1 MSLSR
6 ARDAKSSVAA
16 SSRQSET
23 DLEVLET
30 LLLEAL
36 ADPAPVT
43 AVHALLSSLS
53 SHGPAEAELLWRL
66 LEAHPNLSSR
76 LRRDSETPLGRSLLL
91 SLTRALGLR
100 VDTSELDADT
110 RLDLF
115 SQAAEEE
122 LAVRG
127 ASSAD
132 EAEAILALRDEL
144 RAELGLAHEV
154 PVSLGGL
161 GQDLGRS
168 GPDGVVLHE
177 RFDPWSLEGRA
188 LMAHELAHEAQR
200 GLAGSPDLFRA
211 ESEASAIMSAV
222 LRGQYAPTPQVAL
235 SPGVYAA
242 CGPQAMAEAR
252 AKPVEPEPEP
262 EEEEEEEKIERVREP
277 VPPPV
282 RKTFTE
288 DRRGTPRREIE
299 VAETPTPGP
308 TPEAP
313 ITPEPAQPEC
323 ETKCPDPLPEHLRD
337 APVRAPLSEAPRGN
351 GEERTLHLAGHKIK
365 FRLPE
370 NAKAGQVRVTF
381 RNADSPYGAMTL
393 KSALLTL
400 GEDLQ
405 VKSGQLAADIR
416 LGRFLHVPNARLTV
430 TQKGRV
436 ALQIRGAAV
445 QIGNIVKGKVDL
457 NIDPSGISGAGVFLA
472 QDIALGPR
480 LKVKSGMLAAR
491 VSKGGAISAHGQLAI
506 EVAGLG
512 TVELDACFVDG
523 ELRGKVTVTLTRP
536 IPFGLGRITRVQLS
550 GCYDKNGW
558 HLHGEV
564 DLKVR
569 DWVAGTV
576 KADLTRDSAGKL
588 DWSVEGVVK
597 QVRPI
602 EFGNL
607 MILDATLAVK
617 NKNGT
622 WDPATA
628 SVHYQTPQLIG
639 TLQGTIDLEQGKVS
653 GTGDVEVTDR
663 IDVGVGHL
671 EQGHLVATVT
681 DNELVSVMGR
691 AKLSFDYRGQPT
703 FELSCEQALWDVKA
717 GELHAHGELNV
728 LRDLVLGDA
737 AGLHTKI
744 PRGPAGHYVL
754 EYGRLVHSGVALAI
768 EVLHGETLL
777 GRGGLSLEYND
788 GADLEGALEF
798 WLIDRLGIP
807 SVATGPLFL
816 IPGATF
822 SARLTNGALGPV
834 ELRGAQW
841 ELGNRQGPGKLLGIL
856 DGAYDFDTGHG
867 TLTGQA
873 WVHEPWSLSTSFG
886 ELVLGDDG
894 HGGAAGEAT
903 VRVGKGGIEELS
915 GTLGFALRATHGALA
930 LGGPFEITG
939 SIGGRIDPE
948 TGRAHGDFDA
958 RIKEG
963 TRVSLP
969 AGEHRIVL
977 LGGSAVAGKV
987 LDNEVAGPL
996 DTSLQFEVLW
1006 GEAPLFNGRLSDGT
1020 LDLMSG
1026 LVSGAAAL
1034 GLADN
1039 LTFESL
1045 GLVAPPGMEGSF
1057 IPGTE
1062 LRCQLV
1068 DNTPTAVGGELAAM
1082 LSIAGQPLAQA
1093 SLEVGWDLGSGIFDA
1108 FGYAQLLADVPL
1120 SQGLGQSDTT
1130 RLSSWGLLLG
1140 SGSQVGLSVEANRF
1154 VAADLQLDAWATR
1167 GEERVA
1173 HAAIAG
1179 QWLFGENDKLSGTA
1193 TVTTTQPLHLVQA
1206 GRFGVWLGNG
1216 TTVSATVIDSA
1227 FSEGSGQIALILEEG
1242 GIDYA
1247 KLSLDGTLGDAFSGL
1262 ASLTVLEP
1270 IPLVERQVRKTLFA
1284 LHIAT
1289 ESGGQVQLLES
1300 RPIATQGKL
1309 VLEVLGDGKPF
1320 ARGGFEVQADLTAK
1334 DSAVAATGELE
1345 VFAPLPLGSAG
1356 DFELSLAPPTMAFA
1370 DLSDGLRSLEGKL
1383 HLGLA
1388 RAGQDV
1394 GALSAQGRYQGG
1406 ETPEVDGEVS
1416 VTVTEGFPLY
1426 QAKAYELGLAPSSFQ
1441 ATMAR
1446 GQITRIAGQFGVH
1459 LEQRGS
1465 NAEAPLGTLT
1475 LALDGTY
1482 ARALGAKVG
1491 NVDGAGS
1498 ISVDGELDVAQAG
1511 DFVLRL
1517 TSGTA
1522 ARVTLEDN
1530 DVKTLEGKVTGGL
1543 DIAAARSGEGRR
1555 FLEIAAEA
1563 KYYPA
1568 VGKQGSHIDAKGSAR
1583 VVGRRL
1589 IYKGEGVAFF
1599 IAPTAGASAAIVI
1612 EKNEVTSLDG
1622 AIGAEVHDAR
1632 GALFSCLVAGH
1643 WSAETGKLD
1652 GEGEV
1657 KLARDVAWPDVES
1670 GPRVVVKRGSK
1681 GRATVEK
1688 NKLAGLDGQLSLEVH
1703 DERGPLI
1710 AVTGSGA
1717 LSMKGELKKA
1727 KGAARLLR
1735 PIDIGDGVPLVRIPR
1750 VDASAEIKDGKL
1762 TEVLGRMDFVLPRLG
1777 ERFGGTLSGGWAHS
1791 HQPNAEPRYWGAGT
1805 LRLPLV
1811 DDSKRGRKL
1820 DGEVGVRVDQSG
1832 DWTVSGTLQYQ
1843 LAKGIGGNVGVRL
1856 DQALDPEIDVDFDI
1870 KNVALVAARS
1880 LFDRK
1885 LDLLPKMTIG
1895 AGLVSAG
1902 FGVSAG
1908 LSLAMQ
1914 SLLASAHISAK
1925 NWRPLSQKQSV
1936 PDFEAALALSFGL
1949 DLRAAIAAYLQVQLG
1964 LPSLLSLNAGIEA
1977 ELGLDMPLR
1986 FAPTGKLWGGSS
1998 GFGGELDIS
2007 ATLEPKLG
2015 LDITPYLGGEVL
2027 FFDIGPHRF
2036 DTFTLDLGS
2045 PLKLSWGT
2053 TYGFGDE
2060 QKAPKPRAA
2069 SDNTTSA
2076 GTVRQV
2082 KKSHKAPPSFPTGD
2096 KPAPSAAPG
2105 MPRVGNEAGLDA
2117 LGGLGGGEGTS
2128 KLSAMM
2134 AAIDALG
2141 KLGAAAKHYLD
2152 ISKPSTAMI
2161 MNPAAAAKRM
2171 KEAWE
2176 AVAAEG
2182 RLLFKACEGLF
2193 GDLKTS
2199 VPLWVR
2205 IIIEAPPGQ
2214 TPGLIEAWFDED
2226 DVARQMIAQG
2236 VHRSLSLAERV
2247 QLVDAMLSGSTG
2259 DEDEGAI
2266 LKVLEDARRRGD
2278 LGALVKNVG
2287 LDSLKSAI
2295 DGDEYDELL
2304 ALLRKAGL
2312 E

>member
-1 MSLSR
+1 MSPIR
-6 ARDAKSSVAA
+6 ARDAKLLSVE
-16 SSRQSET
+16 SSRRSESE
-23 DLEVLET
+23 LES

-36 ADPAPVT
+36 SDPEPQT
-43 AVHALLSSLS
+43 AVRALLSAVS
-53 SHGPAEAELLWRL
+53 PDEAALLAHL
-66 LEAHPNLSSR
+66 LESHPALSKG
-76 LRRDSETPLGRSLLL
+76 LRDHPEAPLGTALLA

-100 VDTSELDADT
+100 VSPSGLDADT

-115 SQAAEEE
+115 VREAEDAFAVHGAQSQ
-122 LAVRG
+122 
-127 ASSAD
+127 D
-132 EAEAILALRDEL
+132 EAAHILSLRDEL
-144 RAELGLAHEV
+144 QAELGLGREV
-154 PVSLGGL
+154 PITVADLGH
-161 GQDLGRS
+161 DLGRS
-168 GPDGVVLHE
+168 GPDGIVLGVG
-177 RFDPWSLEGRA
+177 FDPFTREGRA
-188 LMAHELAHEAQR
+188 LMAHELVHEAQR
-200 GLAGSPDLFRA
+200 DLSGPPDLMGA
-211 ESEASAIMSAV
+211 ELEATTIMSAV
-222 LRGQYAPTPQVAL
+222 LRGQYAPTPQRAL
-235 SPGVYAA
+235 PPGVYAA

-252 AKPVEPEPEP
+252 TRAAEPEP
-262 EEEEEEEKIERVREP
+262 EEEEEEEEEEEKNGRVRKP
-277 VPPPV
+277 VPPPE
-282 RKTFTE
+282 RKTTTFE
-288 DRRGTPRREIE
+288 DGRGTPRREIE

-308 TPEAP
+308 TPEGP
-313 ITPEPAQPEC
+313 TTPEPAQPEC

-351 GEERTLHLAGHKIK
+351 GEERTLRLAGHTIK

-405 VKSGQLAADIR
+405 IKSGQLTADIR
-416 LGRFLHVPNARLTV
+416 LGRFLVVPNARLTV

-491 VSKGGAISAHGQLAI
+491 VSKGGAISAHGQLTI

-536 IPFGLGRITRVQLS
+536 IPFGLGRITRVELS

-576 KADLTRDSAGKL
+576 KADLTRDSAGNL

-597 QVRPI
+597 QIRAL

-607 MILDATLAVK
+607 MVLDATLAVK
-617 NKNGT
+617 NKNGK
-622 WDPATA
+622 WDPAKA
-628 SVHYQTPQLIG
+628 QVHYQTPQVLG
-639 TLQGTIDLEQGKVS
+639 TLQGTIDLESGKVS
-653 GTGDVEVTDR
+653 GTGDAVVTDR
-663 IDVGVGHL
+663 ISVGLGHI
-671 EQGHLVATVT
+671 EAGELVATVT

-691 AKLSFDYRGQPT
+691 ARLSIAVRGQPT
-703 FELSCEQALWDVKA
+703 FELTCEQALWDVKA
-717 GELHAHGELNV
+717 GELHAQGEMNV
-728 LRDLVLGDA
+728 LRDLVLGNP

-754 EYGRLVHSGVALAI
+754 EYGRLVHTGVALAI

-777 GRGGLSLEYND
+777 GKGGLSLEYND

-798 WLIDRLGIP
+798 WLVDRFGIP

-816 IPGATF
+816 MPGATF
-822 SARLTNGALGPV
+822 SARLENGALGPV

-841 ELGNRQGPGKLLGIL
+841 ELANRQGRGKLLGIL
-856 DGAYDFDTGHG
+856 DGAFDFDTGSG
-867 TLTGQA
+867 SLTGHA
-873 WVHEPWSLSTSFG
+873 WVHEPWVLATSFG

-894 HGGAAGEAT
+894 QGGAAGEAT
-903 VRVGKGGIEELS
+903 IRVGESGIEELS
-915 GTLGFALRATHGALA
+915 GTLGLVLGMTTGPFSANGPSRLSGT
-930 LGGPFEITG
+930 LGG
-939 SIGGRIDPE
+939 R
-948 TGRAHGDFDA
+948 FDLA
-958 RIKEG
+958 K
-963 TRVSLP
+963 
-969 AGEHRIVL
+969 
-977 LGGSAVAGKV
+977 
-987 LDNEVAGPL
+987 
-996 DTSLQFEVLW
+996 
-1006 GEAPLFNGRLSDGT
+1006 
-1020 LDLMSG
+1020 G
-1026 LVSGAAAL
+1026 LVSGQAKLGISQGLGFEAL
-1034 GLADN
+1034 GLA
-1039 LTFESL
+1039 T
-1045 GLVAPPGMEGSF
+1045 PPGLEGTL
-1057 IPGTE
+1057 IPGSE
-1062 LRCQLV
+1062 LRGELV
-1068 DNTPTAVGGELAAM
+1068 DNNPTVLGGELAAL
-1082 LSIAGQPLAQA
+1082 LSMTGQPLAQA
-1093 SLEVGWDLGSGIFDA
+1093 SLEVKWDLASQSLDA
-1108 FGYAQLLADVPL
+1108 FGFAQLLSDLPL
-1120 SQGLGQSDTT
+1120 AVGTAGETT
-1130 RLSSWGLLLG
+1130 RLSSWGLLLA
-1140 SGSQVGLSVEANRF
+1140 SGSQVGLTVEANRF

-1173 HAAIAG
+1173 HAFVAG
-1179 QWLFGENDKLSGTA
+1179 QWLLGENDKLSGTA
-1193 TVTTTQPLHLVQA
+1193 TVTTVQPLHLVQA

-1216 TTVSATVIDSA
+1216 TSVSATVIDSA
-1227 FSEGSGQIALILEEG
+1227 FSEGSGQIALLLEEG

-1247 KLSLDGTLGDAFSGL
+1247 KLALDGTLGDAFSGL

-1270 IPLVERQVRKTLFA
+1270 IPLLERQVGKTTFA

-1309 VLEVLGDGKPF
+1309 VLEVAGDGIPF

-1334 DSAVAATGELE
+1334 ESAVAATGELE

-1356 DFELSLAPPTMAFA
+1356 DFELSLAPPTRAFA
-1370 DLSDGLRSLEGKL
+1370 DLSDGLRSLEGEL

-1388 RAGQDV
+1388 RAGKEV
-1394 GALSAQGRYQGG
+1394 GALSTQGQYRGG

-1416 VTVTEGFPLY
+1416 VTLTEGFPLY
-1426 QAKAYELGLAPSSFQ
+1426 QVKAYELGLAPSSFQ
-1441 ATMAR
+1441 AAMSK

-1459 LEQRGS
+1459 LEQRGP

-1482 ARALGAKVG
+1482 SRELGAKAG
-1491 NVDGAGS
+1491 RVDGRGK
-1498 ISVDGELDVAQAG
+1498 ISVEGELEVAQAG
-1511 DFVLRL
+1511 DYILRV
-1517 TSGTA
+1517 TSGTDA
-1522 ARVTLEDN
+1522 TVSLEDN
-1530 DVKTLEGKVTGGL
+1530 EVKTLEGKVVGRL
-1543 DIAAARSGEGRR
+1543 DIVALSSGEDTR
-1555 FLEIAAEA
+1555 FLEMAAEA
-1563 KYYPA
+1563 SYYPA
-1568 VGKQGSHIDAKGSAR
+1568 AEGKGSYIDAKGSAT

-1589 IYKGEGVAFF
+1589 VYQGDGVSFF
-1599 IAPTAGASAAIVI
+1599 LAPSAGASAAIVI
-1612 EKNEVTSLDG
+1612 EENEVTSLEG
-1622 AIGAEVHDAR
+1622 AIGAEVLDGA
-1632 GALFSCLVAGH
+1632 GALFTASVSGR
-1643 WSAETGKLD
+1643 WSAETGHLD

-1657 KLARDVAWPDVES
+1657 RLARDVTWPEVDS
-1670 GPRVVVKRGSK
+1670 GPRVVVKEGSR
-1681 GRATVEK
+1681 GRAKVEK
-1688 NKLAGLDGQLSLEVH
+1688 NKLAGLDGELSIEVH
-1703 DERGPLI
+1703 DERGPLV
-1710 AVTGSGA
+1710 AVRGEGA

-1735 PIDIGDGVPLVRIPR
+1735 AIDIGDGVPLVRIPR

-1777 ERFGGTLSGGWAHS
+1777 ERFGGTLSGGWAHT
-1791 HQPNAEPRYWGAGT
+1791 HEPNAKPRYWGAGT
-1805 LRLPLV
+1805 LKLPLV
-1811 DDSKRGRKL
+1811 DDPKHGRKL

-1832 DWTVSGTLQYQ
+1832 DWSVSGALQYQ
-1843 LAKGIGGNVGVRL
+1843 IAKGIGGKVGVRL
-1856 DQALDPEIDVDFDI
+1856 DQALDPEIDVDFNVD
-1870 KNVALVAARS
+1870 KVALVDGRS

-1885 LDLLPKMTIG
+1885 FDLLPKMTIG

-1914 SLLASAHISAK
+1914 SLLASARISAK
-1925 NWRPLSQKQSV
+1925 NWRPLSKKQSV
-1936 PDFEAALALSFGL
+1936 PDFEAALELSFGL

-1964 LPSLLSLNAGIEA
+1964 IPSLLALNAGIEA

-1986 FAPTGKLWGGSS
+1986 FAPKGKLWGGRS

-2015 LDITPYLGGEVL
+2015 LGITPYIGGEVL

-2036 DTFTLDLGS
+2036 DTFNFDLGS
-2045 PLKLSWGT
+2045 PFKLSWGT

-2060 QKAPKPRAA
+2060 QKAPRKRAA
-2069 SDNTTSA
+2069 TDHATSA
-2076 GTVRQV
+2076 ANVRQV
-2082 KKSHKAPPSFPTGD
+2082 KKSHKAPPSFPSGD

-2105 MPRVGNEAGLDA
+2105 MPRVGNEAGVDP
-2117 LGGLGGGEGTS
+2117 LGGLGGGDGAN
-2128 KLSAMM
+2128 KLTAMM
-2134 AAIDALG
+2134 AAIDAIG

-2161 MNPAAAAKRM
+2161 MNPAVAAKRM

-2182 RLLFKACEGLF
+2182 RLLFGACEGLF
-2193 GDLKTS
+2193 GELKTS

-2226 DVARQMIAQG
+2226 DRARAMIAQG
-2236 VHRSLSLAERV
+2236 IHRSLSLAERV
-2247 QLVDAMLSGSTG
+2247 QLTNAMLSGSTG

-2266 LKVLEDARRRGD
+2266 LKVLADAHRRGD
-2278 LGALVKNVG
+2278 IKALVAKVG
-2287 LDSLKSAI
+2287 LDSLKGAI
-2295 DGDEYDELL
+2295 DGSEYRELL
-2304 ALLRKAGL
+2304 ALLKKAGI

>member
-6 ARDAKSSVAA
+6 ARDAKSSDAA

-36 ADPAPVT
+36 ADPEPVT

-235 SPGVYAA
+235 PPGVYAA

-262 EEEEEEEKIERVREP
+262 EEDEEEEKEPRRKRDP
-277 VPPPV
+277 VPPTDRTLKV
-282 RKTFTE
+282 E
-288 DRRGTPRREIE
+288 DTGGTPRRGIE

-313 ITPEPAQPEC
+313 TTPEPAQPEC

-405 VKSGQLAADIR
+405 VKSGQLTADIR

-436 ALQIRGAAV
+436 ALQVRGAAV

-491 VSKGGAISAHGQLAI
+491 VSKGGAISAHGQLTI

-703 FELSCEQALWDVKA
+703 FELTCEQALWDVKA

-737 AGLHTKI
+737 AGLHTKV

-777 GRGGLSLEYND
+777 GKGGLSLEYND

-841 ELGNRQGPGKLLGIL
+841 ELGNRQGPGKLLGTL

-873 WVHEPWSLSTSFG
+873 WVHEPWVLSTSFG
-886 ELVLGDDG
+886 ELALGDDG
-894 HGGAAGEAT
+894 HGGAAGEASL
-903 VRVGKGGIEELS
+903 RVGKGGIEELS
-915 GTLGFALRATHGALA
+915 GTLGLVLGMTTGPFASTGPSRLSGT
-930 LGGPFEITG
+930 LGGRF
-939 SIGGRIDPE
+939 DPE
-948 TGRAHGDFDA
+948 
-958 RIKEG
+958 K
-963 TRVSLP
+963 
-969 AGEHRIVL
+969 
-977 LGGSAVAGKV
+977 
-987 LDNEVAGPL
+987 
-996 DTSLQFEVLW
+996 
-1006 GEAPLFNGRLSDGT
+1006 
-1020 LDLMSG
+1020 G
-1026 LVSGAAAL
+1026 LVSGQATLGLSQGLTFEAL
-1034 GLADN
+1034 GLA
-1039 LTFESL
+1039 T
-1045 GLVAPPGMEGSF
+1045 PPGLEGTL
-1057 IPGTE
+1057 IPGSE
-1062 LRCQLV
+1062 LRGELV
-1068 DNTPTAVGGELAAM
+1068 DNTPTALGGELAAM
-1082 LSIAGQPLAQA
+1082 LSRVGEPLAQA
-1093 SLEVGWDLGSGIFDA
+1093 SLDVKMDLGSGRFDA
-1108 FGYAQLLADVPL
+1108 FGYAQLLADVSL
-1120 SQGLGQSDTT
+1120 SQGLGTGDTT
-1130 RLSSWGLLLG
+1130 RLSSWGLLLA
-1140 SGSQVGLSVEANRF
+1140 SGSQLGLVIDANRF

-1173 HAAIAG
+1173 HAQIAG
-1179 QWLFGENDKLSGTA
+1179 QWLFGENDKLSGSA
-1193 TVTTTQPLHLVQA
+1193 TVTTSLPLHLTDA
-1206 GRFGVWLGNG
+1206 GRFGVWLGAG
-1216 TTVSATVIDSA
+1216 TTVSATVLDSA
-1227 FSEGSGQIALILEEG
+1227 FSEGSGQIALLLEEG

-1247 KLSLDGTLGDAFSGL
+1247 KLSLEGTLGDEFTGL
-1262 ASLTVLEP
+1262 ASLAVLEP
-1270 IPLVERQVRKTLFA
+1270 IRLVERQVGQVKKTRIA
-1284 LHIAT
+1284 LNIAT
-1289 ESGGQVQLLES
+1289 GSGGQVQVLDS
-1300 RPIATQGKL
+1300 RPIATEGEL
-1309 VLEVLGDGKPF
+1309 VLEVLGDEVPF
-1320 ARGGFEVQADLTAK
+1320 ARGAFVVSADFTAK
-1334 DSAVAATGELE
+1334 ESPVAATGELE
-1345 VFAPLPLGSAG
+1345 VFAPLPLGQAG
-1356 DFELSLAPPTMAFA
+1356 DFELSLAPPTRAFA
-1370 DLSDGLRSLEGKL
+1370 DLSDGLRSLDGEL

-1388 RAGQDV
+1388 RAGDDV
-1394 GALSAQGRYQGG
+1394 GALSVTGQYRVG
-1406 ETPEVDGEVS
+1406 ETPQIDGEAS
-1416 VTVTEGFPLY
+1416 VTISQGFPLY
-1426 QAKAYELGLAPSSFQ
+1426 RAGAYELGLAPSSF
-1441 ATMAR
+1441 AAVMKS
-1446 GQITRIAGQFGVH
+1446 GQITQIDGAFGVH
-1459 LEQRGS
+1459 LEQRGPKS
-1465 NAEAPLGTLT
+1465 EAPLGTLT
-1475 LALDGTY
+1475 LSLEGRY

-1491 NVDGAGS
+1491 RVDGEGS
-1498 ISVDGELDVAQAG
+1498 ISVDGELEVAQAG

-1530 DVKTLEGKVTGGL
+1530 AVKTLEGKVTGGL
-1543 DIAAARSGEGRR
+1543 DIASVRSGEARR

-1568 VGKQGSHIDAKGSAR
+1568 VGDNGSHIDAKGSAQ

-1657 KLARDVAWPDVES
+1657 KLARDVVWPEVES

-1681 GRATVEK
+1681 GRATVDK

-1791 HQPNAEPRYWGAGT
+1791 HEPNAKPRYWGAGT

-1811 DDSKRGRKL
+1811 DDPKHGRSL
-1820 DGEVGVRVDQSG
+1820 NGEVGVRVDQSG
-1832 DWTVSGTLQYQ
+1832 DWAVSGQLRYQ

-1856 DQALDPEIDVDFDI
+1856 DQALDPEIDVDLDI

-1925 NWRPLSQKQSV
+1925 NWRPLSQKQTV

-1949 DLRAAIAAYLQVQLG
+1949 DLRAAIAAYLQLQLG
-1964 LPSLLSLNAGIEA
+1964 IPSLLSLNAGIEA

-1986 FAPTGKLWGGSS
+1986 FAPTGKLWGGRS

-2015 LDITPYLGGEVL
+2015 LGITPYLGGEVL

-2036 DTFTLDLGS
+2036 DTFTFDLGS

-2060 QKAPKPRAA
+2060 QKAPRPRSA
-2069 SDNTTSA
+2069 SDNATSA

-2082 KKSHKAPPSFPTGD
+2082 KKSHKAPPSFPSGD

-2199 VPLWVR
+2199 VPMWVR